1 MEKSQSIK
9 NLITDID
16 DGKILLPEFQRD
28 FVWDMEKSYDLF
40 DSLIRDIFIGAIIYG
55 IPSFEI
61 AVRPIDNR
69 SRVTKGKKRREI
81 EVKIMA
87 KEEIAEI
94 HRINKDNLRLI
105 LDGQQRMTSLYRSV
119 KGTDEIWFI
128 AKSDYQQEDI
138 NNKTTLDCLLDKFDN
153 KEDTDNEEDKM
164 AIRIS
169 DVWEILQKGLDDDEI
184 KENYFYKTEYY
195 KNKSLS
201 PDFNEKVE
209 FKKFNF
215 LKKQLITFF
224 EREKL
229 LSYYLLDMSLDKFV
243 IFFERSNTRGVQL
256 NFIDILAAKLY
267 TGKFNLKKKIGEFE
281 TNYKAYNLIPEIIVR
296 NIAFIKSIANKG
308 SISIDRSFILNDLSA
323 IDFIENWDILCLYY
337 KKSIDFLYENHF
349 IISQDWMPYSN
360 ILIPIMM
367 FLKELGGDFHS
378 MNQKQKD
385 FFSFWYHNSCFSSRY
400 SGSTNER
407 IIEDSL
413 ILIGIAKG
421 GKIASSTFFN
431 KLTKTQILSKDDLY
445 SFNKKGSVIY
455 KSIFNLI
462 NYHSKGLVN
471 WANDSKL
478 SLNSDLEDHHIF
490 PKAYL
495 EKNLTNEISKDWIN
509 CVANRT
515 LVPKKQNIKFSDK
528 KPSEYL
534 NEMKL
539 LNPNIE
545 QTLDNHL
552 ITRDLLNGDYDKNFE
567 IFLEFRTEEIMGLVQ
582 KYVIAPINAIRNTFY
597 EDIRPDNSS
606 SIEIFARYKGQEIK
620 ASFAPMTCTIF
631 YKGKSYE
638 KPSTAASVAK
648 QDLGA
653 NPDTTENGW
662 TFWKFKNE
670 NGEEK
675 SINEF
680 RNKE

>member
-16 DGKILLPEFQRD
+16 EGKILLPEFQRD

-61 AVRPIDNR
+61 AVRKIDDR
-69 SRVTKGKKRREI
+69 PRVTKGKKREKRAEI
-81 EVKIMA
+81 KPISMT
-87 KEEIAEI
+87 KDEIAKI
-94 HRINKDNLRLI
+94 HQINKDNLRLI
-105 LDGQQRMTSLYRSV
+105 LDGQQRMTSLYRSI
-119 KGTDEIWFI
+119 KGIDEVWFI
-128 AKSDYQQEDI
+128 AKPEYEKGDVEK
-138 NNKTTLDCLLDKFDN
+138 KTGLDNLLHKFDN
-153 KEDTDNEEDKM
+153 KQAEDK
-164 AIRIS
+164 ISIKVS
-169 DVWEILQKGLDDDEI
+169 DVWEILQKGFDDEEV
-184 KENYFYKTEYY
+184 KENYFYQTTYY
-195 KNKSLS
+195 ISKSIL
-201 PDFNEKVE
+201 PDFDEKSE
-209 FKKFNF
+209 FKKFNY
-215 LKKQLITFF
+215 LKKQFITFF

-256 NFIDILAAKLY
+256 DFIDILAAKLY
-267 TGKFNLKKKIGEFE
+267 TGKFNLKGKISEFE
-281 TNYKAYNLIPEIIVR
+281 KKNDSYLLIPEIIVR
-296 NIAFIKSIANKG
+296 
-308 SISIDRSFILNDLSA
+308 SISFIRSSKKGPISVDRGFILNDLDA
-323 IDFIENWDILCLYY
+323 NDFIENWDTLCSYY
-337 KKSIDFLYENHF
+337 KKSLDFLYENHF

-360 ILIPIMM
+360 ILTPIIM

-378 MNQKQKD
+378 MTQNQKD

-421 GKIASSTFFN
+421 NKISSSTFFN
-431 KLTKTQILSKDDLY
+431 KITKTQILSKDDLY

-462 NYHSKGLVN
+462 NFHSKGLVN

-478 SLNSDLEDHHIF
+478 SLNSELEDHHIF

-495 EKNLTNEISKDWIN
+495 EKNLTNEINKDWIN

-534 NEMKL
+534 NEMKAI
-539 LNPNIE
+539 NPNIE
-545 QTLDNHL
+545 LTLDNHL
-552 ITRDLLNGDYDKNFE
+552 ITKDLLNGDYDNHFE
-567 IFLEFRTEEIMGLVQ
+567 MFLELRTEEIMGLVQ
-582 KYVIAPINAIRNTFY
+582 KYVIDSIN
-597 EDIRPDNSS
+597 DVRPDNNT
-606 SIEIFARYKGQEIK
+606 SIEIFAQYKGQEIK
-620 ASFAPMTCTIF
+620 ASFAPTTYTIL
-631 YKGKSYE
+631 YKGKLYE
-638 KPSTAASVAK
+638 KPSTAADAAK

-662 TFWKFKNE
+662 TFWRFKNE

-680 RNKE
+680 INKE